1 MKSRYEVSIYH
12 YESGAGR
19 RIANF
24 NLPDHFEE
32 EDAVDMIN
40 DMSRRLGKNHAV
52 LMSEET
58 NAAGDYV

>member
-1 MKSRYEVSIYH
+1 MSRYEVSIFH
-12 YESGAGR
+12 DKH

-32 EDAVDMIN
+32 DDAVDMIE
-40 DMSRRLGKNHAV
+40 DMSRRLGKSHAV

-58 NAAGDYV
+58 NPAGEYV

>member
-1 MKSRYEVSIYH
+1 MSRYEVSIFH
-12 YESGAGR
+12 DKH

-32 EDAVDMIN
+32 DDAVDMIE

-58 NAAGDYV
+58 NAAGECV

>member
-1 MKSRYEVSIYH
+1 MSKYEVSIFR
-12 YESGAGR
+12 YESGSGQ

-32 EDAVDMIN
+32 DDAVDMIN

-58 NAAGDYV
+58 NAAGEHV

>member
-1 MKSRYEVSIYH
+1 MSRYEVSIFH
-12 YESGAGR
+12 DKH

-32 EDAVDMIN
+32 DDAVDMIE

-58 NAAGDYV
+58 NAAGECI

>member
-1 MKSRYEVSIYH
+1 MSKYEVSIFR
-12 YESGAGR
+12 YESGDGQ

-32 EDAVDMIN
+32 DDAVDMIN

-58 NAAGDYV
+58 NAAGEHV